1 MIPLRNRTH
10 IVRRVMIPFIQEGH
24 LHFWFPWL
32 AEQPVS
38 QGMPTPSGMI
48 YEITWNNNS
57 AYPRPW
63 FYTFIT
69 TTCEVHHEALSG
81 SCFSRVS
88 SKRILCYFYD
98 ACDNVNLAVSVR
110 PSSQHSPQIRYQELS
125 GLVTVP
131 KQPFHYRLSSSNC
144 WHLFLLTQNV
154 VSDFLCTQRK
164 PFRYDKA

>member
-1 MIPLRNRTH
+1 MIPLQNRTH

-69 TTCEVHHEALSG
+69 TTCEVHHEAFSG

-88 SKRILCYFYD
+88 SKRILCYSYD
-98 ACDNVNLAVSVR
+98 ACDNVTFVSVR
-110 PSSQHSPQIRYQELS
+110 LSSQHSPQIRYQELS
-125 GLVTVP
+125 GLVAETAIS
-131 KQPFHYRLSSSNC
+131 LSPIQ
-144 WHLFLLTQNV
+144 FQLLT
-154 VSDFLCTQRK
+154 FI
-164 PFRYDKA
+164 PFNAKCYFRLLMHAKKAF